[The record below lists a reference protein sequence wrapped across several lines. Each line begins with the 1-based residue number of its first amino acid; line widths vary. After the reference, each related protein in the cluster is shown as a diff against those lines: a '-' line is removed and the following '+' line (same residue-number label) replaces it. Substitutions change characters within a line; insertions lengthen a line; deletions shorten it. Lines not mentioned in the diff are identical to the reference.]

1 MLIILDFS
9 GHMECPRL
17 TFTVGMNVVLMGI
30 SCVNVLKC
38 ILPNLFGFGKSG
50 LMITG
55 IFTVSARANWTN
67 ILFFC
72 SFL

>member
-1 MLIILDFS
+1 
-9 GHMECPRL
+9 
-17 TFTVGMNVVLMGI
+17 MNVVLMGI

-50 LMITG
+50 DLMITG
-55 IFTVSARANWTN
+55 IFTVSAGANWTN
-67 ILFFC
+67 ILFFY